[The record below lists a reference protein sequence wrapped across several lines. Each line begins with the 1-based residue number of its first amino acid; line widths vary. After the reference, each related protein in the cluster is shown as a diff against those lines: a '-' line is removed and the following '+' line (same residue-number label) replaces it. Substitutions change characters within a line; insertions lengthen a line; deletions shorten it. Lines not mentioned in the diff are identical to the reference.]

1 MLSGS
6 IERKF
11 VECFSVDDYEVLSD
25 TGFVDITSTNKT
37 IPYQVYRITLSDGNS
52 LLCAD
57 DHIIFTE
64 HFDEIFAKDSLGKSI
79 ITQDGIRSVVEISDL
94 GYETNMYDLSV
105 DGNHRYYSNGILSH
119 NTSVYTVIALHF
131 SIYNPNK
138 QIGILANKEST
149 AIEILDRI
157 KRAYEHLPFFLKCG
171 VKEFNK
177 KSIEFDNGSKIM
189 ASASSSDNLRGFSLN
204 MVIIDEMAFLKNVDS
219 FMTSVLPTISSGKTS
234 KLLIASTPNGLNAF
248 YEYVKGAREGTNNFM
263 LTEAPWW
270 VIPGRDEAWKAR
282 TLAEMNNDV
291 DKFAQEYACE
301 FIGSSGTLLNG
312 TTLKRLSPAKPLTSK
327 DGLSIYTE
335 KAPKRVYTMNCDV
348 SHGKGLDYSAFSV
361 IDVTELPYKQVA
373 AYRNNTITPKD
384 YAEIINNIARYYN
397 DAFVLVENNDIGSQ
411 VTYILWNEFEY
422 GNLLSSQGA
431 GRLGKKLVI
440 GVGSKTDYGIRM
452 TSSVKKLGCSILKL
466 LVEQNQLELV
476 DKDLIIE
483 LTRFSRKND
492 SYAAEDGCTDDMVM
506 GVVNFAWM
514 TTTECFK
521 GISGQDVIGD
531 TTDFDGE
538 ELMNRLL
545 GMGVVINGVDQ
556 EQQYEKFDGDD
567 DLWVKSDYPMIAW
580 G

>member
-1 MLSGS
+1 MLSDS

-64 HFDEIFAKDSLGKSI
+64 NFDEIFAKDSLGKSI

-119 NTSVYTVIALHF
+119 NSTVVTVIVLHF
-131 SIYNPNK
+131 IIFNSAK
-138 QIGILANKEST
+138 RVGLLAQKLDQ
-149 AIEILDRI
+149 AIDLMSRVQLG
-157 KRAYEHLPFFLKCG
+157 YEYLPPFLKPG
-171 VKEFNK
+171 VKEWNK
-177 KSIEFDNGSKIM
+177 KSFVLDNGSNVI
-189 ASASSSDNLRGFSLN
+189 AGSSSSSAVRGRSLSLL
-204 MVIIDEMAFLKNVDS
+204 VLDEHSHIPNYEEFAA
-219 FMTSVLPTISSGKTS
+219 SVLPTLSSGKES
-234 KLLIASTPNGLNAF
+234 RLIIASTPYGLNHF
-248 YEYVKGAREGTNNFM
+248 YDLVSGARENKNGFW
-263 LTEAPWW
+263 LKEVPWYD
-270 VIPGRDEAWKAR
+270 VPGRDENWKQK
-282 TLAEMNNDV
+282 TLADLNYDTL
-291 DKFAQEYACE
+291 KFSVEYELE
-301 FIGSSGTLLNG
+301 FAGSSGTLING
-312 TTLKRLSPAKPLTSK
+312 ATLKRLSTAKPLTTK

-422 GNLLSSQGA
+422 SNLLSSQGA
-431 GRLGKKLVI
+431 GRLGKKLVV

-466 LVEQNQLELV
+466 LVEQNQLDLV
-476 DKDLIIE
+476 DKDLITE

-521 GISGQDVIGD
+521 EISGQDVVGGM
-531 TTDFDGE
+531 TDFDGE

-545 GMGVVINGVDQ
+545 GMGVVINGTEP

-567 DLWVKSDYPMIAW
+567 DLWVKSDYPMINW
-580 G
+580 